1 MIREPLL
8 NELGEFLKA
17 RRAEVTPDQ
26 VGLPTGGQRRRVSG
40 LRREEVALLA
50 AVSTEYYTR
59 IEQGR
64 LPASAPLLEDLARV
78 LHLNDDQRAY
88 LFDLAAK
95 PTLSTAP
102 RTEGQQVDEQVQ
114 RLLDDLSA
122 TPAFVIGRCTDI
134 LAWNGLAAAVF
145 TDFAAIPVEDRSY
158 IRLLFTDPALQ
169 RLYADWEEVTRLAI
183 AQLRMETT
191 RYPHEPR
198 LAALIQELTE
208 SDARFRRWWGQHDVA
223 VRGKGTKTLHH
234 PVVGELVLDWDTLIC
249 GPDPD
254 QSIIIWTAAPGS
266 ASRAKLLQMDGGL
279 R

>member
-1 MIREPLL
+1 MIREPRL

-26 VGLPTGGQRRRVSG
+26 VGLAPEGRRRRVAG
-40 LRREEVALLA
+40 LRREEVARLA

-64 LPASAPLLEDLARV
+64 LQASAALLDDLARV
-78 LHLNDDQRAY
+78 LLLNYDQRAY
-88 LFDLAAK
+88 LFELAAK
-95 PTLSTAP
+95 PTPSTAP

-114 RLLDDLSA
+114 RMLDDLTA
-122 TPAFVIGRCTDI
+122 TPAFVIGRCTDV
-134 LAWNGLAAAVF
+134 LAWNRLATAVF
-145 TDFAAIPVEDRSY
+145 TDFAAVPDEQRSY
-158 IRLLFTDPALQ
+158 IRLLFTDAAMQ

-191 RYPHEPR
+191 RYPDEPR
-198 LAALIQELTE
+198 LAALVQELTA
-208 SDARFRRWWGQHDVA
+208 SDARFRRWWGEHEVA
-223 VRGKGTKTLHH
+223 TRGKGTKTLHH

-254 QSIIIWTAAPGS
+254 QCVIIWTAAPGS
-266 ASRAKLLQMDGGL
+266 ASHKKLRELHNATQ
-279 R
+279 